1 MATHPVFLRD
11 LHAGKTL
18 DAELVDA
25 IEESHLDLVDADWA
39 PAVVT
44 RLKQLVDQGRTPAD
58 WPQSWH
64 WNWRNKMDRIRGA
77 VSCHTFAIM
86 CEGKVQGLMQLNDS
100 KARCRIVG
108 QAGLDLAYVDFV
120 ESAPW
125 NRAEIVGSPR
135 FKGVGTIM
143 MRAAIEMSRD
153 LGFKGR
159 IGLHSLPRSE
169 PFYLRCGMTDLGID
183 GTSENLKY
191 FEMTPDQ
198 AAAFSK

>member
-1 MATHPVFLRD
+1 MATHPVFLKD
-11 LHAGKTL
+11 LHADKL
-18 DAELVDA
+18 VEAELVDA
-25 IEESHLDLVDADWA
+25 IEEAHLDLVDADWA

-64 WNWRNKMDRIRGA
+64 WNWRNKMDRIRGLA
-77 VSCHTFAIM
+77 SCPTYAIL

-100 KARCRIVG
+100 KARCRIAE
-108 QAGLDLAYVDFV
+108 QAGLDLVYVDFV

-125 NRAEIVGSPR
+125 NRSEIVDSPR
-135 FKGVGTIM
+135 FKGVGSIM
-143 MRAAIEMSRD
+143 LAAAIETSRD

-169 PFYLRCGMTDLGID
+169 PFYARSGMTDLGID